1 MNVDFVNLENS
12 QFYFHSEQYICSV
25 FELPT
30 DLSTQDSYF
39 QCNFFFFFWVFTLF
53 TKLILKLKKQ
63 TQRLREEKIVF
74 FFSVKVSSF
83 VNPNPDF
90 VGSS

>member
-39 QCNFFFFFWVFTLF
+39 QCNFFFFL
-53 TKLILKLKKQ
+53 
-63 TQRLREEKIVF
+63 
-74 FFSVKVSSF
+74 SF
-83 VNPNPDF
+83 HF
-90 VGSS
+90 VY